1 MASSSF
7 EERLLGSLLEDATF
21 IHATAAVILA
31 TIVLGGGYYS
41 YSHQKKRPW
50 PFVPGWIPLFGHFHL
65 VKSVRNMTTK
75 MEEWADKYGSETGVF
90 EMDLAGDKFVTVC
103 REDTAMELVKLRPFV
118 VQRAS
123 NIREAANSIGATGIF
138 AAEQDQWKME
148 HKLVRPALNRS
159 NVQEYLAVMSQMVDR
174 LVKKWE
180 DQCAETTTTTAT
192 TATGIVQDIQVDL
205 GNITADSISVVTL
218 DQDFDFLN
226 HPDSREAADVQKI
239 MEGGL
244 ARSLSPVA
252 YWRIPVIGQYLDGL
266 GFGIDRVRKMMDR
279 VVRDYER
286 DHANNSRSGNGEES
300 TDASSKSPSKKTFL
314 SKLYDVMHSEKTKL
328 SHERVIGNIV
338 TLFMAGT
345 DTTSKTLAFALYLF
359 ARDTELQ
366 KQLQTEVAGMDLK
379 TATLQDLFERLPRL
393 KSFLHEVHR
402 MYSVPFIALRADR
415 EVTFCGTKLPKGTN
429 FMLMLKY
436 IGNQTIAPSKDVPIG
451 PNGEVPSEF
460 CPARYLVEDPDTG
473 HLSSLT
479 PSTKAGGF
487 MVFGHGMRSCPGRTY
502 SEAFS
507 YLLLASLL
515 QTFTVE
521 LAPNHPEPKMEF
533 DIVMVPDCGVSLQ
546 LTKRA
551 VAAK

>member
-7 EERLLGSLLEDATF
+7 EERLLGSLQEDATF
-21 IHATAAVILA
+21 IHATASVILA

-41 YSHQKKRPW
+41 YSLQKKRPW
-50 PFVPGWIPLFGHFHL
+50 PYVPGWIPLLGHFHL
-65 VKSVRNMTTK
+65 IGSVRNMATK
-75 MEEWADKYGSETGVF
+75 MEEWADQYGSETGVY
-90 EMDLAGDKFVTVC
+90 EMDLAGQKFVTVC

-118 VQRAS
+118 VQRAPKA
-123 NIREAANSIGATGIF
+123 REASNSIGATGIF

-159 NVQEYLAVMSQMVDR
+159 NVQEYLAVMSRMADR
-174 LVKKWE
+174 LVKKWS
-180 DQCAETTTTTAT
+180 DQCDESTTS
-192 TATGIVQDIQVDL
+192 GIVRDIQVDL

-244 ARSLSPVA
+244 ARAFSPVA
-252 YWRIPVIGQYLDGL
+252 YWRIPVIGQYLDGI
-266 GFGIDRVRKMMDR
+266 GFAIDRVRNMMSQ
-279 VVRDYER
+279 VIRDYER
-286 DHANNSRSGNGEES
+286 DQANSSSSGNGEES
-300 TDASSKSPSKKTFL
+300 KEASSTSPSKKTFL
-314 SKLYDVMHSEKTKL
+314 SKLFDVMHSEKTQL

-338 TLFMAGT
+338 TLFLAGT

-366 KQLQTEVAGMDLK
+366 KQLQTEVAGVDLK

-402 MYSVPFIALRADR
+402 MYSLPFIALQADR
-415 EVTFCGTKLPKGTN
+415 EVTFCGTKLPQGTN
-429 FMLMLKY
+429 FMLMLTY

-460 CPARYLVEDPDTG
+460 CPTRYLVKDTATG
-473 HLSSLT
+473 SLSSLT

-487 MVFGHGMRSCPGRTY
+487 MAFGHGMRSCPGRTY

-507 YLLLASLL
+507 YLLLASFL
-515 QTFTVE
+515 QTFDVE

-551 VAAK
+551 VASK